1 MQKKFGK
8 IVLDTET
15 ADFLGWS
22 IKDGRIVYAA
32 YLQNSVLFAH
42 KVLPN
47 GREDIF
53 PYRPTRVRDMAGHI
67 HAMCNHLTADAYRRY
82 INGTYLEC
90 AFEVEFDAAA

>member
-22 IKDGRIVYAA
+22 IKDGRIVCAA
-32 YLQNSVLFAH
+32 YLQNSVLFAR

-53 PYRPTRVRDMAGHI
+53 PYRPTRMRDMAEHI
-67 HAMCNHLTADAYRRY
+67 HAMCNHLTPDAYRRY
-82 INGTYLEC
+82 IKGTSGMR
-90 AFEVEFDAAA
+90 V